1 MATKTPVIEI
11 YRDPAGEWRWRLH
24 ARNGEVLASGEGYKT
39 PAGAQRGVVAF
50 KRASAAAVVRLPG
63 AVSGAVS

>member
-11 YRDPAGEWRWRLH
+11 YRDPAGDWRWRLQ

-39 PAGAQRGVVAF
+39 QAGAQRGAVAF
-50 KRASAAAVVRLPG
+50 KRNAAAAVVVLT
-63 AVSGAVS
+63 